1 MRRTAGLVLS
11 FAALAGVGLTACP
24 KPDKVTTT
32 PPSAPRHSF
41 NASAIRSF
49 TDTYAVSTLV
59 DTSTNLFVGSTRGLV
74 RWDAANMK
82 YSVITTKDGL
92 PADRITAVTVDKS
105 GAVWVATP
113 AGVAHAAARGPW
125 QKAPAAPVGDFLA
138 AILPSGDGQSM
149 WAGGPEGLARLP
161 AAPSPALTPI
171 WTRTLSD
178 VTVTAML
185 LADGG
190 AIWIGTAGRGVLRIA
205 PDGETIESYGARE
218 GCEVDVVR
226 GMALLDKGLL
236 VVGEGPSGP
245 RVGYW
250 DPGLDRFFSYALEAP
265 RPGAQPPVLGFA
277 ARGAGHTYVG
287 LGQGAVAEVVISV
300 ADKDGKW
307 SVPEP
312 ADTPLRLV
320 ARPTAPTPAPRRVP
334 LKADLPSTAL
344 DEPTAAAGAPTAS
357 APPAGATPT
366 PAPTPSPSPAP
377 AAPVAEKKKDKK
389 SPPAAAPSG
398 PPAPRLVVLTTDF
411 RLPEGVTA
419 TASSER
425 GLLVGTRFL
434 GALRIENGVPRH
446 FRTHDLTAGAERLT
460 VACQGDDCYL
470 ATGTARAW
478 RFDGQ
483 SFEIAP
489 IDPEPGSRVL
499 AVLADPRGGALAIH
513 RGAKDSILRLSTV
526 ADKRWTPVG
535 IQTVLVPY
543 GPPELNFAVFAPS
556 GALWVGLRY
565 FDRESDP
572 VDFGAAEIALE
583 SGQVIYHNQS
593 GPPPRPSSSGKSRR
607 GSNASAPPPA
617 TGPAATVG
625 TTLPNDM
632 VAMYW
637 RGASEAWFATR
648 SGAAQMLDNKVTLFT
663 EADGMESELIRDIG
677 PGPHS
682 PLEEP
687 TEIWVA
693 TGRGTGKWDGRRW
706 TFPKMGPYYLKA
718 NGLTYDGKGHVFL
731 GTEKGVYCVGDCD
744 PDAIDERRG
753 LIENAVLDLT
763 VDTRGRVWVLT
774 PKGVSIIDP

>member
-1 MRRTAGLVLS
+1 MRRTTGLVTFL
-11 FAALAGVGLTACP
+11 LGVVGLGLTACP
-24 KPDKVTTT
+24 KSTGKVTTA
-32 PPSAPRHSF
+32 PPAPPRHSF
-41 NASAIRSF
+41 NVSAIRSF
-49 TDTYAVSTLV
+49 TDTYAVSTLI
-59 DTSTNLFVGSTRGLV
+59 DTSSNIFVGSTRGLV
-74 RWDAANMK
+74 RWDVANVK
-82 YSVITTKDGL
+82 YSVITAKDGL
-92 PADRITAVTVDKS
+92 PADRITAIAVDQS

-113 AGVAHAAARGPW
+113 AGVAHAAPRGPW
-125 QKAPAAPVGDFLA
+125 VKGPAAPVGDFLA
-138 AILPSGDGQSM
+138 GLVPGGDGQSM

-161 AAPSPALTPI
+161 ATPSPALTPI

-178 VTVTAML
+178 VAVTAML
-185 LADGG
+185 PADGG
-190 AIWIGTAGRGVLRIA
+190 AIWIGTAGRGVLRIS
-205 PDGETIESYGARE
+205 PDGETIESYGTRE

-236 VVGEGPSGP
+236 VVGEGPVGP

-250 DPGLDRFFSYALEAP
+250 DPGLDRFFSYALESP
-265 RPGAQPPVLGFA
+265 PSSKKGAQPPVLSFA

-287 LGQGAVAEVVISV
+287 LGGGAVAEVVISV

-307 SVPEP
+307 SIPEP

-320 ARPTAPTPAPRRVP
+320 ARPTAPAPPPRRVP
-334 LKADLPSTAL
+334 LKADLQSAAL
-344 DEPTAAAGAPTAS
+344 DENPAAATAS
-357 APPAGATPT
+357 ATA
-366 PAPTPSPSPAP
+366 APPAP
-377 AAPVAEKKKDKK
+377 AAPASSASKEKKKDKK
-389 SPPAAAPSG
+389 ESGAPSQASPPAPK
-398 PPAPRLVVLTTDF
+398 LVVLNAEF

-434 GALRIENGVPRH
+434 GAMRIENGVPRR
-446 FRTHDLTAGAERLT
+446 FPTHDLTAGAERLT
-460 VACQGDDCYL
+460 VACQSDDCYL

-489 IDPEPGSRVL
+489 IDPEPGSRIL

-526 ADKRWTPVG
+526 ADKLWTPVG
-535 IQTVLVPY
+535 IQSVLVPY
-543 GPPELNFAVFAPS
+543 GPPDLNFAVYAPS
-556 GALWVGLRY
+556 GSLWVGLRY
-565 FDRESDP
+565 YDRESDP
-572 VDFGAAEIALE
+572 VDFGAAEIQLE
-583 SGQVIYHNQS
+583 SGQVVYHNQS
-593 GPPPRPSSSGKSRR
+593 GPPPGAKAPAPPKPRR
-607 GSNASAPPPA
+607 GAPPPPPA
-617 TGPAATVG
+617 TPAATVG

-637 RGASEAWFATR
+637 RGANEAWFATR
-648 SGAAQMLDNKVTLFT
+648 SGAARLLDNQVTLFT

-693 TGRGTGKWDGRRW
+693 TGRGTGKWDGKHW
-706 TFPKMGPYYLKA
+706 TFPKMGPYYLKTNA
-718 NGLTYDGKGHVFL
+718 LAYDGKGHVFL

-744 PDAIDERRG
+744 HDPIDERRG
-753 LIENAVLDLT
+753 LIENTVLDLT
-763 VDTRGRVWVLT
+763 VDTRGRLWVLT
-774 PKGVSIIDP
+774 PKGVSIVDP

>member
-11 FAALAGVGLTACP
+11 FAGLVGLGLTACP

-32 PPSAPRHSF
+32 PPTGPRHSF

-49 TDTYAVSTLV
+49 TDTFAVSMLV
-59 DTSTNLFVGSTRGLV
+59 DTPSNLFVGSTRGLV
-74 RWDAANMK
+74 RWDTANMK
-82 YSVITTKDGL
+82 YSVITTKEGL
-92 PADRITAVTVDKS
+92 PADRITAVAVDKS

-113 AGVAHAAARGPW
+113 AGVAHAAPRGAW

-138 AILPSGDGQSM
+138 GIVPAGDGQSI

-161 AAPSPALTPI
+161 AAPSAALTPI
-171 WTRTLSD
+171 WTRTLPD
-178 VTVTAML
+178 VTVTSML
-185 LADGG
+185 AADGG
-190 AIWIGTAGRGVLRIA
+190 AIWVGTAGRGVLRIT
-205 PDGETIESYGARE
+205 PDGETLESYGIRE
-218 GCEVDVVR
+218 GCEIDVVR

-236 VVGEGPSGP
+236 VVGEGPVGP
-245 RVGYW
+245 RVAYW

-265 RPGAQPPVLGFA
+265 KPGAQPPVLGFA

-312 ADTPLRLV
+312 ADTPLRLA
-320 ARPTAPTPAPRRVP
+320 ARPTAPTPTPRRVP
-334 LKADLPSTAL
+334 LKPDLPSPAL
-344 DEPTAAAGAPTAS
+344 VEPGAASAPTAS
-357 APPAGATPT
+357 AAAT
-366 PAPTPSPSPAP
+366 PAPPPA
-377 AAPVAEKKKDKK
+377 KKKDKK
-389 SPPAAAPSG
+389 EAAPGG
-398 PPAPRLVVLTTDF
+398 PPAPRLVVLNADF

-434 GALRIENGVPRH
+434 GAIRVENGVPRR

-483 SFEIAP
+483 SFEVTP

-526 ADKRWTPVG
+526 ADKLWTPVG
-535 IQTVLVPY
+535 IQSVLVPY
-543 GPPELNFAVFAPS
+543 GPPDLNFAVYAPS
-556 GALWVGLRY
+556 GSLWVGLRY
-565 FDRESDP
+565 YDRESDP

-593 GPPPRPSSSGKSRR
+593 GPPPAPKPPAPSGRSRR
-607 GSNASAPPPA
+607 GAAPPPPS
-617 TGPAATVG
+617 GPAATVG

-637 RGASEAWFATR
+637 RGGNEAWFATR
-648 SGAAQMLDNKVTLFT
+648 SGAARMLDNKVTLYT
-663 EADGMESELIRDIG
+663 EAEGMESELIRDIG

-693 TGRGTGKWDGRRW
+693 TGRGTGKWDGKRW
-706 TFPKMGPYYLKA
+706 AFPKMGPFYLKT
-718 NGLTYDGKGHVFL
+718 NGLAYDGKGHVFL
-731 GTEKGVYCVGDCD
+731 GTEKGIYCVGDCEA
-744 PDAIDERRG
+744 DAIDERRG